1 MLSKC
6 GMDSSTQQ
14 KTPVIWHRSGKS
26 WEFHSFSMFSCFA
39 HGICDGV
46 KSYSVTSFHL
56 MPTLEEMRQRHV
68 ASKRL
73 VDFSSTQCM
82 AYVFI
87 TKWHH
92 LNLDGHHVFDHSLY
106 DTSISWSEQSGIIIP
121 VVDHWWRYYRW
132 SICNYRLLIMHFW
145 GFIITVMCLSL
156 QLPLSLFH
164 DD

>member
-1 MLSKC
+1 
-6 GMDSSTQQ
+6 
-14 KTPVIWHRSGKS
+14 
-26 WEFHSFSMFSCFA
+26 MFSCFA

-92 LNLDGHHVFDHSLY
+92 LNLDGHHVFAYGRKTVRAFCFFFCVLLFVLGLGWGGVGGHVNVPC
-106 DTSISWSEQSGIIIP
+106 TSCIIYCHVAKISGIVCYVTCCYAAEILGTF
-121 VVDHWWRYYRW
+121 VLRDMLVR
-132 SICNYRLLIMHFW
+132 C
-145 GFIITVMCLSL
+145 
-156 QLPLSLFH
+156 
-164 DD
+164 